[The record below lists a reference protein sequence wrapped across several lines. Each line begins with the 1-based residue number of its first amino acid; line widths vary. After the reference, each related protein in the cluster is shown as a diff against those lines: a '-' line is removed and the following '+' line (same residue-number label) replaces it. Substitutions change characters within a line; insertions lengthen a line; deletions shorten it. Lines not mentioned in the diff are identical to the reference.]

1 MKRISSLSVLIT
13 ISFALFAFPPIDKGD
28 KVPDFSGPDENGKT
42 WRLSDQRAEYLVV
55 YFYPAAF
62 TGGCTAQAC
71 SYRDHEADY
80 STLNASIIG
89 VSGDEFENLGKFKK
103 HHKLNFTLLSDID
116 GRIAEIFGVPTLDG
130 NSIEKEVDGQTL
142 QLVRGVT
149 TSRWTF
155 VIDSNG
161 KLIYKDN
168 NVSAA
173 SDPETVLKFISTHDE
188 RKSCVPRR

>member
-1 MKRISSLSVLIT
+1 LIT
-13 ISFALFAFPPIDKGD
+13 ITFALFAFPPVEKGD

-62 TGGCTAQAC
+62 TGGCTTQAC

-80 STLNASIIG
+80 SKLNASIIG

-103 HHKLNFTLLSDID
+103 HHNLNFTLLSDID

-142 QLVRGVT
+142 RLVRGVT

-168 NVSAA
+168 EVSAA
-173 SDPETVLKFISTHDE
+173 TDPETVLKFISTYDE